1 MIFQLPS
8 FWCWKMPISGASER
22 TVTLE
27 PSFDSSVEFAHVGGD
42 PLINADARA
51 DDGAFRNVRTG

>member
-8 FWCWKMPISGASER
+8 FWCRMSIPGSGVR

-27 PSFDSSVEFAHVGGD
+27 PSFDSSVEFAHAGVI
-42 PLINADARA
+42 L
-51 DDGAFRNVRTG
+51 